1 MNHQPF
7 EKWLLTDD
15 TLSPEEAR
23 SLREH
28 LLVCPQCQGLHS
40 SWYGVKQL
48 MREAPA
54 VKPANGFT
62 MRFQE
67 RLAEENRRSQRRQTL
82 ILLIFNG
89 GMAFFLF
96 LFLAMQ
102 VWELLRSP
110 GHLLVILGFRL
121 MSLFQMANE
130 AGELL
135 TMLFGAFLNIAPP
148 VVWPFIAGLSSMLV
162 VLWIVAFKQLT
173 VPRRITL

>member
-7 EKWLLTDD
+7 EKWLLSDD

-28 LLVCPQCQGLHS
+28 LIGCPQCQGLRS
-40 SWYGVKQL
+40 SWYGVQQL
-48 MREAPA
+48 MKEAPA
-54 VKPANGFT
+54 VKPAYGFT

-67 RLAEENRRSQRRQTL
+67 RLAEENRRSYRRQTL
-82 ILLIFNG
+82 TLLVFTV

-96 LFLAMQ
+96 LTLSFQMLD
-102 VWELLRSP
+102 LLRSP

-121 MSLFQMANE
+121 MSLLQVAAQ
-130 AGELL
+130 AGGFIS
-135 TMLFGAFLNIAPP
+135 TFFSAFLNLAPP
-148 VVWPFIAGLSSMLV
+148 FVWPFIAGVISILS

-173 VPRRITL
+173 VPRRVNL